1 MNLEDIEKKETQ
13 LIELIY
19 KYFSILDDYRKGKG
33 KIDAFQS
40 LYEEISDFYLEEK
53 QQFDSIKYGGMVT
66 EDDRCTICL
75 GESEEDNPLYSHEHI
90 AMREE
95 DGNPINKNTA
105 CFFHIDC
112 LKDIVKH
119 KLRVPE
125 SEIDN
130 YFIECPMCKSVLISS
145 KIEIYDNDKKR
156 FVAMKKPNNYNNNDI
171 PAGFNLI
178 GFRNM
183 PDDNRMFNAIPNI
196 FVYAIV
202 MLLWILFFIS
212 VYYHSFANQE
222 NTNEGIREQAVNNLQ
237 ELSNNLYVLS
247 SYARRDE
254 NEAIRVLNQL
264 VSTFYDNINYDI
276 ANRIRLSDNMDN
288 NDEFIEAFRI
298 ALNGA
303 LPNDELG
310 GKKKRKKKSMK
321 RKNSKN
327 KRSKKNKTKKKKN

>member
-1 MNLEDIEKKETQ
+1 MNLEDIEKKESR

-19 KYFSILDDYRKGKG
+19 KYFSILDDYRNGKG
-33 KIDAFQS
+33 KKDAFQY

-53 QQFDSIKYGGMVT
+53 NQFDSIKYGGMVT
-66 EDDRCTICL
+66 EDDRCIICL
-75 GESEEDNPLYSHEHI
+75 GEAEEEENPLYSHEHI
-90 AMREE
+90 AVRGE
-95 DGNPINKNTA
+95 DGIPTNKNTA
-105 CFFHIDC
+105 CFFHVDC

-119 KLRVPE
+119 KLRVPD

-145 KIEIYDNDKKR
+145 KLDNYDNDKKR
-156 FVAMKKPNNYNNNDI
+156 FVAMEKPNTDDI
-171 PAGFNLI
+171 PGFNLI

-183 PDDNRMFNAIPNI
+183 PDNRIFNAIPNI

-212 VYYHSFANQE
+212 VYYHSFVNQE
-222 NTNEGIREQAVNNLQ
+222 NTNEGIRDQAVNNLQ

-276 ANRIRLSDNMDN
+276 ANRIRLNDNMDN

-303 LPNDELG
+303 LPHDELG

-327 KRSKKNKTKKKKN
+327 KRPKKNKTKKKKN